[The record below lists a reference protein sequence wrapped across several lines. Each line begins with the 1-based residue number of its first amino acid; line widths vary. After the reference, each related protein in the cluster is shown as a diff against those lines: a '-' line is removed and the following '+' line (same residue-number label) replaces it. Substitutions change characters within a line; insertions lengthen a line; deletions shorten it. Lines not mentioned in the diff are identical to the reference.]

1 MLQLYSYISL
11 QQLVAV
17 LGFLDF
23 HALVPRTMHV
33 HQCKSAKHNE
43 RILLD
48 QSPQEATIVVS
59 STHVQRL
66 SGRGR
71 SAALVSHLNLA
82 WKTIFL

>member
-23 HALVPRTMHV
+23 HALVPRTMYV
-33 HQCKSAKHNE
+33 HQCKSAKHNK

-48 QSPQEATIVVS
+48 QSPLEATIVVS
-59 STHVQRL
+59 STHLQRL

-71 SAALVSHLNLA
+71 SPALVSR
-82 WKTIFL
+82 